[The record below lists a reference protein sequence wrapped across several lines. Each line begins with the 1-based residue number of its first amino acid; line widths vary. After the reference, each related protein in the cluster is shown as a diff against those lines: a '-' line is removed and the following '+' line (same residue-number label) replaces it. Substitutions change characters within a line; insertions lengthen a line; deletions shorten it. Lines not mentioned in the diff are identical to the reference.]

1 MHLLSPEISF
11 QLGFYGLL
19 DFVQL
24 GLVVDVPITV
34 LLGVHQGTVNLHLRN
49 SLGKTPLNIT
59 SLQLQRRAGYATA
72 LGRAEGREELRQEYS
87 KAQTN

>member
-1 MHLLSPEISF
+1 MTTRSNDVRRWSTLVNVIVIRPRENETSETALLLSPEMSF

-34 LLGVHQGTVNLHLRN
+34 LLGVYQGTVNLHLQN
-49 SLGKTPLNIT
+49 AKGEVPL
-59 SLQLQRRAGYATA
+59 SF
-72 LGRAEGREELRQEYS
+72 
-87 KAQTN
+87 